1 MQIQISQTSTVFN
14 SLSIAKSFFILR
26 KSRSIKKK
34 EKWINKGFKNRWR
47 DSTGGQCLGDCG
59 SLEFFSGPLGGEAI
73 TRVPLCPEL
82 DKQGRKWVN
91 LRLIARRKRN
101 QKTCQRNSTNSSKAR
116 TECTLLQNWPTLL
129 ESPFWCCMTKA
140 CVLFVD
146 YVLPVFFL
154 LSWILFRHSNYS
166 FAGPAPILSESKG
179 NEGKNEADRSVG
191 RTKRL
196 FPKVSANGVTKK
208 ARTDPAQVV
217 SLFLL
222 LKSLIANFILF
233 YLFTFSQHDKRWKS
247 LKYSQEAI
255 TGMNGIPE

>member
-1 MQIQISQTSTVFN
+1 MHATPKLAYVIG
-14 SLSIAKSFFILR
+14 KPILMLY
-26 KSRSIKKK
+26 
-34 EKWINKGFKNRWR
+34 
-47 DSTGGQCLGDCG
+47 D
-59 SLEFFSGPLGGEAI
+59 
-73 TRVPLCPEL
+73 
-82 DKQGRKWVN
+82 QGVCFVCW
-91 LRLIARRKRN
+91 LRL
-101 QKTCQRNSTNSSKAR
+101 
-116 TECTLLQNWPTLL
+116 
-129 ESPFWCCMTKA
+129 A
-140 CVLFVD
+140 CF
-146 YVLPVFFL
+146 FFL